1 MLSRRRRAV
10 VWGLIVLASVI
21 GLISILTTWVDRQAL
36 DADSWRKASADL
48 IEDQEVR
55 DALSVYL
62 VDQLYTNVDVGA
74 ALAERLP
81 ANLKPAAAPIAGALR
96 QPATDAVDRLLEA
109 PRIQQ
114 LFINAS
120 SLAQEKLVNVLEDK
134 TGAGISTGDGT
145 VTLDLREL
153 LLSLATTLGLP
164 GTRIEQLPPDAGQVT
179 VMQSDQLSA
188 AQSAVR
194 GIRVLSAWLLVLVV
208 GMFALAVFLAKGERR
223 ETLRNVGF
231 AWVLIGLIVLVVR
244 RAAGN
249 AVIDAL
255 TQPAS
260 EESGKRAW
268 LIGTQI
274 MGQIGW
280 AVVVYGAAMIA
291 GALLAGPHG
300 WARWL
305 RDRIAPVLND
315 RPGIAWATVA
325 RPVPGA
331 RRLGPDAR
339 VPDALGR
346 RAAGGA
352 HRRRRPRTPP
362 PDAGGARG
370 ARRRGFAYRAGSE
383 GCPRLT
389 RTARPDPIRSRCCA
403 PAPM

>member
-10 VWGLIVLASVI
+10 VWALIILASVI
-21 GLISILTTWVDRQAL
+21 GVVSILTTWVDRQAL
-36 DADSWRKASADL
+36 DADSWRNASADL

-74 ALAERLP
+74 ALSERLP
-81 ANLKPAAAPIAGALR
+81 PNLKAAAEPIAGALR

-114 LFINAS
+114 LFVNAS

-134 TGAGISTGDGT
+134 TGAGITTGDGT

-164 GTRIEQLPPDAGQVT
+164 GTRLEQLPPDAGQVT
-179 VMQSDQLSA
+179 VMQSDQLAA

-194 GIRVLSAWLLVLVV
+194 GIRVLSAWLLALVV

-231 AWVLIGLIVLVVR
+231 AWVLMGLIVLVAR
-244 RAAGN
+244 RGAGN

-255 TQPAS
+255 AQPAS
-260 EESGKRAW
+260 EGSGKRAW

-274 MGQIGW
+274 LGQIGW
-280 AVVVYGAAMIA
+280 AAIVYGAAMIA
-291 GALLAGPHG
+291 GALLAGPHR
-300 WARWL
+300 WARWV

-315 RPGIAWATVA
+315 RPGLAWAIVA
-325 RPVPGA
+325 GVFLLLVAWGPTHAFRTLWGVALLAALIAGGVLALRHQTLAERTGHAAAASPIVPG
-331 RRLGPDAR
+331 PKD
-339 VPDALGR
+339 
-346 RAAGGA
+346 
-352 HRRRRPRTPP
+352 
-362 PDAGGARG
+362 
-370 ARRRGFAYRAGSE
+370 
-383 GCPRLT
+383 
-389 RTARPDPIRSRCCA
+389 A
-403 PAPM
+403 PA

>member
-10 VWGLIVLASVI
+10 VWALIILASVI
-21 GLISILTTWVDRQAL
+21 GVVSILTTWVDRQAL
-36 DADSWRKASADL
+36 DADSWRNASADL

-74 ALAERLP
+74 ALSERLP
-81 ANLKPAAAPIAGALR
+81 PNLKAAAEPIAGALR
-96 QPATDAVDRLLEA
+96 QPATEAVDRLLEA
-109 PRIQQ
+109 PRVQQ
-114 LFINAS
+114 LFVNAS

-134 TGAGISTGDGT
+134 TGAGITTGEGT

-153 LLSLATTLGLP
+153 LLSLATELGLP

-179 VMQSDQLSA
+179 VMQSDQLAA

-194 GIRVLSAWLLVLVV
+194 

-231 AWVLIGLIVLVVR
+231 AWVLMGLIVLVAR
-244 RAAGN
+244 RGAGN

-255 TQPAS
+255 TEPAS

-274 MGQIGW
+274 LGQIGW
-280 AVVVYGAAMIA
+280 AAIVYGAAMIA
-291 GALLAGPHG
+291 GALLAGPHR
-300 WARWL
+300 WARWV

-315 RPGIAWATVA
+315 RPGLAWAIVA
-325 RPVPGA
+325 GVFLLLVAWGPTHAFRTLWGVALLAALIAGGVLALRHQTLAERTGHAAAGSPIVPG
-331 RRLGPDAR
+331 PKD
-339 VPDALGR
+339 
-346 RAAGGA
+346 
-352 HRRRRPRTPP
+352 
-362 PDAGGARG
+362 
-370 ARRRGFAYRAGSE
+370 
-383 GCPRLT
+383 
-389 RTARPDPIRSRCCA
+389 A
-403 PAPM
+403 PA

>member
-1 MLSRRRRAV
+1 MRKRSF
-10 VWGLIVLASVI
+10 LIWAAIVAASVI
-21 GLISILTTWVDRQAL
+21 AIVSILTTWVDRQAL
-36 DADSWRKASADL
+36 DADSWRTASADL

-74 ALAERLP
+74 ALSERLP
-81 ANLKPAAAPIAGALR
+81 PNLKAAAEPIAGALR

-114 LFINAS
+114 LFVNAS

-134 TGAGISTGDGT
+134 TGAGITTGDGT

-164 GTRIEQLPPDAGQVT
+164 GTRLEQLPPDAGQVT
-179 VMQSDQLSA
+179 VMQSDQLAA

-194 GIRVLSAWLLVLVV
+194 GIRVLSAWLLVLVL

-231 AWVLIGLIVLVVR
+231 AWVLMGLIVLVAR
-244 RAAGN
+244 RGAGN

-255 TQPAS
+255 AQPAS
-260 EESGKRAW
+260 EGSGKRAW

-274 MGQIGW
+274 LGQIGW
-280 AVVVYGAAMIA
+280 AAIVYGAAMIA
-291 GALLAGPHG
+291 GALLAGPHR
-300 WARWL
+300 WARWV

-315 RPGIAWATVA
+315 RPGLAWAIVA
-325 RPVPGA
+325 GVFLLLVAWGPTHAFRTLWGVALLAALIAGGVLALRHQTLAERTGHAAAGSPIVPG
-331 RRLGPDAR
+331 PKD
-339 VPDALGR
+339 
-346 RAAGGA
+346 
-352 HRRRRPRTPP
+352 
-362 PDAGGARG
+362 
-370 ARRRGFAYRAGSE
+370 
-383 GCPRLT
+383 
-389 RTARPDPIRSRCCA
+389 A
-403 PAPM
+403 PA

>member
-10 VWGLIVLASVI
+10 VWALIILASVI
-21 GLISILTTWVDRQAL
+21 GLVSILTTWVDRQAL

-81 ANLKPAAAPIAGALR
+81 PNLKPAAAPIAGALR
-96 QPATDAVDRLLEA
+96 QPATEAVDRLLEA
-109 PRIQQ
+109 PRVQQ
-114 LFINAS
+114 LFVNAS
-120 SLAQEKLVNVLEDK
+120 SLAQEKLVNVLEDT
-134 TGAGISTGDGT
+134 TGAGITTGDGT

-223 ETLRNVGF
+223 ETLRNIGF

-260 EESGKRAW
+260 EASGKRAW

-280 AVVVYGAAMIA
+280 AVIVYGAAMIA
-291 GALLAGPHG
+291 GALLAGPHK

-315 RPGIAWATVA
+315 RPGLAWATVA
-325 RPVPGA
+325 GVFLLLVAWGPTHAFRTLWGVALLAALIAGGVLALRHQTLAERTGHAAAGSPIVPG
-331 RRLGPDAR
+331 PKD
-339 VPDALGR
+339 
-346 RAAGGA
+346 
-352 HRRRRPRTPP
+352 
-362 PDAGGARG
+362 
-370 ARRRGFAYRAGSE
+370 
-383 GCPRLT
+383 
-389 RTARPDPIRSRCCA
+389 A
-403 PAPM
+403 PA